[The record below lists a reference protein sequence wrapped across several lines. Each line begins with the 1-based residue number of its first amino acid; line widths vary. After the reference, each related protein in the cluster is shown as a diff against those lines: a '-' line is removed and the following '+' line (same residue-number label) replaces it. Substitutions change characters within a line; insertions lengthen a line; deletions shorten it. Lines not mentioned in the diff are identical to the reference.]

1 MTLPGLIRSSNEL
14 RLAILVPIIIS
25 LVFSFFNLT
34 SAVNQQES
42 MGALRVAAV
51 NLDEGISSSAG
62 TTLRIGEQVIA
73 GLSAA
78 LPFKLDS
85 VADEATARKALDDG
99 EIAAALILP
108 PDFSRAVAGGG
119 TAAVTV
125 LYSDHRSV
133 LEARFGQS
141 LSAQVQAGLSVAV
154 MVARIQL
161 AAPQEAARP
170 PAANAGPTP
179 PPVIVSAEALH
190 PAKDPLLLQVPFVL
204 AFAGWLGAL
213 VGSILLFLGTRSVL
227 SAETVRVVSA
237 ARIAIPLIAALGTA
251 LMAALLTTSLTG
263 TWGEFLELWGF
274 RWLASAAATSM
285 IMALFAWFGFFALLL
300 AVPLVFY
307 QGAVSGLL
315 VPARTAPDWIGWL
328 DDLLPLSE
336 MAQGMRTILIGGPEG
351 SVPWLSVALMLVLS
365 LALIWLGT
373 MVWARW
379 RPVAVT
385 AGA

>member
-119 TAAVTV
+119 TAAVNV

-154 MVARIQL
+154 MA
-161 AAPQEAARP
+161 
-170 PAANAGPTP
+170 
-179 PPVIVSAEALH
+179 
-190 PAKDPLLLQVPFVL
+190 
-204 AFAGWLGAL
+204 

-274 RWLASAAATSM
+274 RWLASAAAASM